1 MEKVTLNTML
11 GSDYHRIVAQVL
23 EIVEKTEFKPGKDV
37 NILET
42 GVEGVWKIVIPKK
55 DTSLDEL
62 QSIKTQLGGS
72 FNVNVAAKDKV
83 SISISLEAP
92 SEAFMQ
98 LVKKPLQSRP
108 MGQHQEGTL
117 IP

>member
-55 DTSLDEL
+55 TRRWM
-62 QSIKTQLGGS
+62 S
-72 FNVNVAAKDKV
+72 FKV
-83 SISISLEAP
+83 SRHNWGVASA
-92 SEAFMQ
+92 
-98 LVKKPLQSRP
+98 
-108 MGQHQEGTL
+108 
-117 IP
+117 